1 MHTYGFIIA
10 LFFSLQLFAQDTL
23 KITLQETEKIFL
35 EKNLLLLAKQYDIE
49 AADALLMQ
57 AKLYPNPTFTA
68 SLNLIDPENNKI
80 LHIGNTGQ
88 KEFVLEQMI
97 ILGGKRRSEILI
109 ARKNKELAQ
118 ADFNDLLR
126 NLQYQLR
133 SSYFNVYQQ
142 NLILSTYQQ
151 QIQVLDSM
159 IVAYEQQTQKGNIPA
174 RDVVR
179 LKAISLKIHQERSS
193 IIRDLIE
200 ENQKLQIVLQTS
212 AIIQPVVDENLPKTL
227 QNLPKYAELVEI
239 ALQNRSDLKLLE
251 LESELASMR
260 LRLQKQL
267 VTPDM
272 ALNLA
277 YDQRGG
283 AFGNQINVGVALPLP
298 LWNRNKGNIKLAE
311 ISHKTSRT
319 LKEQKKKEIETEV
332 LAAWQNMQ
340 KNIFMYEKSEQIYS
354 KDFEQVFEG
363 VKANFRKRNISLLEF
378 VDFFESY
385 NESLA
390 EHKRIQVQLIQSAV
404 FINFV
409 VFSNIYNF

>member
-283 AFGNQINVGVALPLP
+283 AFVNQINVGVALPLP

>member
-159 IVAYEQQTQKGNIPA
+159 IVAYEQQTQKGNIPT

>member
-159 IVAYEQQTQKGNIPA
+159 IVAYEQQTQKGNIPT

-283 AFGNQINVGVALPLP
+283 AFVNQINVGVALPLP

-340 KNIFMYEKSEQIYS
+340 KNIFMYEKGEQIYS

>member
-340 KNIFMYEKSEQIYS
+340 KNIFMYEKGEQIYS

>member
-1 MHTYGFIIA
+1 
-10 LFFSLQLFAQDTL
+10 
-23 KITLQETEKIFL
+23 
-35 EKNLLLLAKQYDIE
+35 
-49 AADALLMQ
+49 
-57 AKLYPNPTFTA
+57 
-68 SLNLIDPENNKI
+68 
-80 LHIGNTGQ
+80 
-88 KEFVLEQMI
+88 
-97 ILGGKRRSEILI
+97 
-109 ARKNKELAQ
+109 
-118 ADFNDLLR
+118 
-126 NLQYQLR
+126 
-133 SSYFNVYQQ
+133 
-142 NLILSTYQQ
+142 
-151 QIQVLDSM
+151 
-159 IVAYEQQTQKGNIPA
+159 
-174 RDVVR
+174 
-179 LKAISLKIHQERSS
+179 
-193 IIRDLIE
+193 LIE

-283 AFGNQINVGVALPLP
+283 AFVNQINVGVALPLP

-340 KNIFMYEKSEQIYS
+340 KNIFMYEKGEQIYS